1 MYYVS
6 SFEHPIAD
14 RLFSAVDRLHQN
26 PLLMLFQNRKVP
38 LWSILVVPFVV
49 QTFVAVGL
57 VGYLAA
63 KNGQEAVNDLA
74 SQLMDKTSQ
83 QVDDHLDAYLA
94 LPLQLTEMNIRA
106 IASGDL
112 DIRDPCASE
121 RYFWQ
126 QGTTFPTISYLGY
139 GLNNGSE
146 VGAGRW
152 IPGLGVLLYEN
163 PPGANYASVYLADKQ
178 GNRIQH
184 LLSHKYDPLSM
195 NWYQN
200 AVTAGKLTW
209 AGVDTTT
216 YPNPEMGQ
224 PGQAVQPKKNLE
236 LGKDAYVAMSA
247 SAPFY
252 DPQGRLLGVMTTE
265 LLLTQLSNFLR
276 TVKLSQGGQTFIVEH
291 DRQGLLVASST
302 QQPIIYQ
309 QGDQV
314 KRYTL
319 FDSPCPLIR
328 AIAPHLRSQTQ
339 DSTQHHGTRFEIEL
353 NQQRYY
359 VQLTHWRDDKHG
371 LDWLVVVTVPESDFM
386 AQIDA
391 NTHQTVVLC
400 FGALAIA
407 TLFGILT
414 ARWVTRPI
422 TALNQAAQ
430 AVATGNLN
438 QQVAD
443 SPIQEMDAVGQS
455 FNRMAS
461 QLHESFSQLE
471 YTASHDTLTG
481 LLNRAGFQHKLT
493 EVMNKQIGASRRSS
507 DLFAVLFLDL
517 DFFKLVND
525 SLGHFVGD
533 LLLIEVSQRLQ
544 SCLRAQDTLARLGG
558 DEFVVLLEPI
568 EHPSYATQ
576 IAERIIDELK
586 KPFLLNDKTAFI
598 STSIGIVLGTAQIN
612 DPDSMLRNADIA
624 LYRAKANGKAVY
636 EVFDDQMHTEVLQR
650 LQLETELRQILD
662 QCQGLS
668 HNFAAQLEDERGK
681 DSSDPSLA
689 LSVHYQPVVDTHT
702 LEMRGLE
709 ALLRWNHPTLG
720 MISPDKFIPIAEETG
735 LIVPLGYWVLR
746 QACQQMVQWQQQFP
760 QTQSVQI
767 SVNLSPRQFLQP
779 DLDQQIAKIL
789 QETGLIP
796 ASLKLEITES
806 LLISDRP
813 SMQTRL
819 NQLKALGV
827 KISLDDFGTGYSA
840 LSYLQHFPL
849 DTLKIDRSFIHQ
861 MTTDAKSMAVVES
874 ITTLAHNL
882 GLNVVAEG
890 VETQTQL
897 DYLRQIAQCEQIQGF
912 LIAPAQSADVITEWM
927 GDRQRT
933 W

>member
-1 MYYVS
+1 M
-6 SFEHPIAD
+6 F
-14 RLFSAVDRLHQN
+14 R
-26 PLLMLFQNRKVP
+26 NRKVP

-49 QTFVAVGL
+49 QTFLAVGL
-57 VGYLAA
+57 VGYLSI
-63 KNGQEAVNDLA
+63 KNGQESVNDLA
-74 SQLMDKTSQ
+74 NQLMDKTSQ

-106 IASGDL
+106 ISSGNL
-112 DIRDPCASE
+112 DIRNPQAAE

-126 QGTTFPTISYLGY
+126 QDTTFPTISYVGY
-139 GLNNGSE
+139 GLTNGQE

-163 PPGANYASVYLADKQ
+163 PPGAAYASVYLADNQ

-184 LLSHKYDPLSM
+184 LLSHEYDPIAK

-209 AGVDTTT
+209 AEVDATT
-216 YPNPEMGQ
+216 YPNPKIGQ
-224 PGQAVQPKKNLE
+224 PGQAIQPQKKLE

-265 LLLTQLSNFLR
+265 LLLTQLSHFLR
-276 TVKLSQGGQTFIVEH
+276 TVKLSQSGQTFILEH
-291 DRQGLLVASST
+291 NRQGLLVASST
-302 QQPIIYQ
+302 DHPIIYQ

-319 FDSPCPLIR
+319 FNSPDPLIR
-328 AIAPHLRSQTQ
+328 AIAAHLRSQTR
-339 DSTQHHGTRFEIEL
+339 DLIQHHGRRFEIDL
-353 NQQRYY
+353 NQQRYH
-359 VQLTHWRDDKHG
+359 VQLTDWQDRKHG

-400 FGALAIA
+400 LAALAIA
-407 TLFGILT
+407 ILCGILT

-422 TALNQAAQ
+422 SVLNQAAQ
-430 AVATGNLN
+430 VMATGNLN

-455 FNRMAS
+455 FNRMAI

-481 LLNRAGFQHKLT
+481 LLNRAGFQRQLT
-493 EVMNKQIGASRRSS
+493 EVMDTPSGTSQPRS

-525 SLGHFVGD
+525 SLGHLVGD

-544 SCLRAQDTLARLGG
+544 SYLRSQDILARLGG
-558 DEFVVLLEPI
+558 DEFVVLLTPI
-568 EHPSYATQ
+568 EDSSYATQ
-576 IAERIIDELK
+576 VAERIIDELK
-586 KPFLLNDKTAFI
+586 KPFLLNDKIAFI
-598 STSIGIVLGTAQIN
+598 STSIGIVLGTPQIS
-612 DPDSMLRNADIA
+612 DPDRMLRNADIA
-624 LYRAKANGKAVY
+624 LYCAKANGKAVY
-636 EVFDDQMHTEVLQR
+636 EVFDDQMHSQVLQR

-662 QCQGLS
+662 QCEGLRNDFS
-668 HNFAAQLEDERGK
+668 AQSEDELED
-681 DSSDPSLA
+681 SSLPSLS
-689 LSVHYQPVVDTHT
+689 LYYQPIVDTYT

-720 MISPDKFIPIAEETG
+720 MILPSKFIPIAEETG
-735 LIVPLGYWVLR
+735 LIVRLGYWVLR
-746 QACQQMVQWQQQFP
+746 QACQQMYQWQQQFP
-760 QTQSVQI
+760 QMQSMQM
-767 SVNLSPRQFLQP
+767 SVNLSPRQFLLS
-779 DLDQQIAKIL
+779 DLAEQIAKIL
-789 QETGLIP
+789 QETGLTP

-813 SMQTRL
+813 SMQNRL
-819 NQLKALGV
+819 NQLKKLGV
-827 KISLDDFGTGYSA
+827 QMSLDDFGTGYSA
-840 LSYLQHFPL
+840 LSYLHQFPL

-874 ITTLAHNL
+874 ITTLAHKL

-890 VETQTQL
+890 VETQMQL
-897 DYLRQIAQCEQIQGF
+897 DYLRHIAQCEQIQGF
-912 LIAPAQSADVITEWM
+912 LIAPAEPAEVITQWM
-927 GDRQRT
+927 GDRRRT
-933 W
+933 WQTTVQEDRL